1 VIEIT
6 LARSRLLRS
15 PLFRLLLAIP
25 AVERKEPLL
34 LEWTGYQKLRY
45 GELGSPDVGFW
56 EIYYL
61 WGPES
66 GNIVPS
72 AFTLVLA
79 KHSNPNRCHWPYR
92 QTGNYVFGRKITSR

>member
-34 LEWTGYQKLRY
+34 LEWTGYQKLRH

-61 WGPES
+61 WESESENVVPQCVHSCAGEILEPES
-66 GNIVPS
+66 ESLPVSS
-72 AFTLVLA
+72 AD
-79 KHSNPNRCHWPYR
+79 
-92 QTGNYVFGRKITSR
+92 RKL